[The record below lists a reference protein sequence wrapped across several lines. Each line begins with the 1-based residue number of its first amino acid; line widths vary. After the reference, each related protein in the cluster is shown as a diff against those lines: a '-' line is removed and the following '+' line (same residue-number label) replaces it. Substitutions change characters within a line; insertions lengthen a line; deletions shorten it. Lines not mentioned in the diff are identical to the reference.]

1 MYNLEQLANAQ
12 MAVYVVSTPDG
23 SDCEFLPLA
32 PMASASDLEDLRA
45 RWPGRNL
52 RGVGVAGLVNCVPTL
67 MLREPHSDLLMA
79 VRLTVAFAQY
89 VQATLNDGPTQQCID
104 DSAAWCEQLYALQ
117 DPRTN

>member
-23 SDCEFLPLA
+23 NDCEFLPLA
-32 PMASASDLEDLRA
+32 PIASELENLRA

-52 RGVGVAGLVNCVPTL
+52 RGVGVAGLVNGVPTL
-67 MLREPHSDLLMA
+67 MLREPPSDFLMA
-79 VRLTVAFAQY
+79 VRVTVAFAQY
-89 VQATLNDGPTQQCID
+89 VQATVDDGPTQQCID
-104 DSAAWCEQLYALQ
+104 DGAAWCEQLYALQ